1 MHLSLEAMGQGCSKY
16 LRQDK
21 LFQIPRRLR
30 QKPQRPVI
38 EHPLHVRPAEIA
50 GFE

>member
-1 MHLSLEAMGQGCSKY
+1 MLLSLEAVGLVCSKY

-21 LFQIPRRLR
+21 LYQIPRRLR
-30 QKPQRPVI
+30 QRPQRPVI